1 MSIVKDLSL
10 SPSGLQK
17 IQWVRDFMPALGGIE
32 ARFEQEQPFDFDH
45 PIMKAP
51 HTVLSA
57 HAAYWSEE
65 AGLELRT
72 RMTQNAIDVVLGR
85 EPHDCLNKQV
95 FANGKLKKLSA
106 AK

>member
-1 MSIVKDLSL
+1 M
-10 SPSGLQK
+10 
-17 IQWVRDFMPALGGIE
+17 
-32 ARFEQEQPFDFDH
+32 
-45 PIMKAP
+45 
-51 HTVLSA
+51 
-57 HAAYWSEE
+57 SEE